1 VAKTAS
7 DIYVLDRAR
16 LVRTLGENKWMAI
29 DLDDP
34 EVFRSIAV
42 ASGVDAVIHGNFK
55 GDGKFLELSL
65 KSCKRFAPKRT

>member
-1 VAKTAS
+1 MPGK
-7 DIYVLDRAR
+7 DI
-16 LVRTLGENKWMAI
+16 AI

-42 ASGVDAVIHGNFK
+42 ASGVDAVIRGEFK

-65 KSCKRFAPKRT
+65 KSCKRFAPKRTQLS